1 MVSALLKHNTSL
13 DQPCVKRWS
22 AMHEAAKQ
30 GRKDIIALLLN
41 NGGNVHLKD
50 GFGVTPLGVAAEY
63 GHCDVLEHLIH
74 KGMWKGIACC
84 LCFSWASQVAQW
96 QRICLPRQ
104 ETQVRYV
111 GQKIPWRRKWQ
122 PSPVFLPG
130 KSHG

>member
-84 LCFSWASQVAQW
+84 
-96 QRICLPRQ
+96 
-104 ETQVRYV
+104 
-111 GQKIPWRRKWQ
+111 
-122 PSPVFLPG
+122 
-130 KSHG
+130 